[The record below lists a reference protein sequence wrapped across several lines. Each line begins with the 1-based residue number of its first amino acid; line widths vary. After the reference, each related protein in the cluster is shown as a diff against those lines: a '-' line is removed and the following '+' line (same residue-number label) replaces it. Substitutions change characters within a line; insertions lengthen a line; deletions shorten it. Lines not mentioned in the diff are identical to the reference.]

1 MIQFYQFVKTK
12 FIQFSRPTRVSVK
25 KIIVPVLYIVKI
37 VIVPAQSK
45 AHVKIIFVLVLYSS
59 ARKTIIDPVP

>member
-1 MIQFYQFVKTK
+1 M
-12 FIQFSRPTRVSVK
+12 SVK
-25 KIIVPVLYIVKI
+25 KIVVPVLYIVKI